1 MNGSEKRSCNEMKR
15 KERTFLV
22 KENSNSTKHVI
33 MTSGNQTKI
42 INVKTKV
49 MKKGKLFSLWE
60 IIYSLGNYFVNKNGR
75 NV

>member
-33 MTSGNQTKI
+33 MTSGN
-42 INVKTKV
+42 
-49 MKKGKLFSLWE
+49 
-60 IIYSLGNYFVNKNGR
+60 
-75 NV
+75 